1 MAVSISGFSVHGQEC
16 ELDRNRSAVQRLGK
30 RAFDILSALGG
41 LIFLSPVMIALA
53 VLIRFQDGG
62 PAIFAH
68 TRIGKNGRPFKC
80 YKFRSMVMDAQ
91 GRLEALLASDADAAE
106 EWARDQKLRNDPRVT
121 ALGRFIRKSS
131 LDELPQLFNILKGDM
146 SVVGPRPIIAD
157 EMVRYGSHIE
167 DYLSVTPGVTGLW
180 QVSGRNHVSYDERV
194 QMDASYARTWTV
206 AGDIWITLKTVPAVL
221 MSRGAS

>member
-1 MAVSISGFSVHGQEC
+1 MVMSISGFNVQGREC
-16 ELDRNRSAVQRLGK
+16 ELGYNRPALQRLGK
-30 RAFDILSALGG
+30 RTFDLLAAFGS
-41 LIFLSPVMIALA
+41 LIFLCPVMFILA
-53 VLIRFQDGG
+53 VLIRMQDGG

-80 YKFRSMVMDAQ
+80 YKFRSMVLDAQ
-91 GRLEALLASDADAAE
+91 ERLEILLASDPDARA

-157 EMVRYGSHIE
+157 EMVRYAGHVE

-180 QVSGRNHVSYDERV
+180 QVSGRNDVSYDERV
-194 QMDASYARTWTV
+194 QMDARYARTWTV

-221 MSRGAS
+221 ASRGAS

>member
-1 MAVSISGFSVHGQEC
+1 MAMSISGFSVQGQTY
-16 ELDRNRSAVQRLGK
+16 ELGRKRTAVQRLGK
-30 RAFDILSALGG
+30 RSFDILAALGG
-41 LIFLSPVMIALA
+41 LIFLSPVMIVLA

-91 GRLEALLASDADAAE
+91 QRLEALLASDPDAAE
-106 EWARDQKLRNDPRVT
+106 EWRRDQKLRNDPRVT

-146 SVVGPRPIIAD
+146 SVVGPRPIITD

-167 DYLSVTPGVTGLW
+167 EYLSVTPGVTGLW
-180 QVSGRNHVSYDERV
+180 QVSGRNDVSYDERV
-194 QMDASYARTWTV
+194 QMDARYARTWTV
-206 AGDIWITLKTVPAVL
+206 AGDVWITLKTVPAVL

>member
-1 MAVSISGFSVHGQEC
+1 MAMSISGFSVQGREYG
-16 ELDRNRSAVQRLGK
+16 LGRNRPAAQRLGK
-30 RAFDILSALGG
+30 RAFDILAALGG
-41 LIFLSPVMIALA
+41 LIFLSPVMITLA

-68 TRIGKNGRPFKC
+68 TRIGKNGKPFKC

-91 GRLEALLASDADAAE
+91 GRLEALLASDPDAAE

-146 SVVGPRPIIAD
+146 SVVGPRPIITD

-180 QVSGRNHVSYDERV
+180 QISGRNDVSYDERV
-194 QMDASYARTWTV
+194 QMDARYARTWTV

-221 MSRGAS
+221 VSRGAS